1 VWSDEAR
8 VMVRPFRA
16 YAELGERADEDLAS
30 PFERVVRF
38 LLVLG
43 AFIAVSTAGR
53 LVPFHVA
60 TTFVTW
66 AFVPILQALAVAI
79 ATHATLGRIYIKRA
93 IGLYFAG
100 HGPWL
105 VFLLG
110 VAAACVLAPE
120 PQRLIVG
127 LPIGL
132 VVAFVWGVVITVGCF
147 TQGLGLGR
155 RRGAKAIGIFYAV
168 WLLLLATW
176 YVALGQVQ
184 TLFRAV

>member
-8 VMVRPFRA
+8 VMVRPFRG
-16 YAELGERADEDLAS
+16 YAELAELADEDLAS

-60 TTFVTW
+60 STFLTW
-66 AFVPILQALAVAI
+66 GFVPLLQAIAVAF
-79 ATHATLGRIYIKRA
+79 ATRATLGRAYIRRA

-100 HGPWL
+100 FGPWL
-105 VFLLG
+105 VFLLA
-110 VAAACVLAPE
+110 VAAGCIVLPE
-120 PQRLIVG
+120 PQRFLIA

-132 VVAFVWGVVITVGCF
+132 VISIVWGIVITVACF
-147 TQGLGLGR
+147 
-155 RRGAKAIGIFYAV
+155 RRGLSLGGRQSALAIGIFYGV
-168 WLLLLATW
+168 WLGLLGTW
-176 YVALGQVQ
+176 YVAIGQVQ

>member
-1 VWSDEAR
+1 MA
-8 VMVRPFRA
+8 RPFRA

-30 PFERVVRF
+30 PFERIVRF

-60 TTFVTW
+60 STFVTW
-66 AFVPILQALAVAI
+66 AFVPALQSFAVAI
-79 ATHATLGRIYIKRA
+79 ATHVTLGRPYIRRA

-105 VFLLG
+105 VLAILVSF
-110 VAAACVLAPE
+110 ACILAPS
-120 PQRLIVG
+120 PQRLIVA
-127 LPIGL
+127 LPFGI
-132 VVAFVWGVVITVGCF
+132 VIAFVYGAVLTTATFVSGM
-147 TQGLGLGR
+147 GMGK
-155 RRGAKAIGIFYAV
+155 RRGAIATLVFYLAWFFSLAV
-168 WLLLLATW
+168 W
-176 YVALGQVQ
+176 YVAIGQVQ

>member
-1 VWSDEAR
+1 
-8 VMVRPFRA
+8 MVRPFRA
-16 YAELGERADEDLAS
+16 YEELGERADEDLAS
-30 PFERVVRF
+30 PFERIVRF

-60 TTFVTW
+60 STFVTW

-79 ATHATLGRIYIKRA
+79 ATHVTVGRIYIRRA

-105 VFLLG
+105 VFLML
-110 VAAACVLAPE
+110 VASACIFVPE
-120 PQRLIVG
+120 PQRLFAALPVG
-127 LPIGL
+127 LVI
-132 VVAFVWGVVITVGCF
+132 AFVWGVVITVGFF
-147 TQGLGLGR
+147 TRGLGLGR
-155 RRGAKAIGIFYAV
+155 ARGAKAIAIFYAV
-168 WLLLLATW
+168 WILSLATW